1 MKTQARVV
9 VIGGGAIGVAVLYH
23 LAKYGWQDVVLVEKH
38 ELTSGST
45 WMAAGNCSFFHSNYY
60 CYRETEQYQNDHQT
74 EAPVWQQES
83 RQQNR
88 GHLHNDPGNQNV
100 GYSDAD
106 NLPSLQF
113 IPEFDDRRGHG
124 LPDRFP
130 GDAS

>member
-60 CYRETEQYQNDHQT
+60 CTRVNMKSIEIYQAACGGNR
-74 EAPVWQQES
+74 PGS
-83 RQQNR
+83 RLAHHR
-88 GHLHNDPGNQNV
+88 IHSH
-100 GYSDAD
+100 
-106 NLPSLQF
+106 
-113 IPEFDDRRGHG
+113 RRQSG
-124 LPDRFP
+124 PD
-130 GDAS
+130 G